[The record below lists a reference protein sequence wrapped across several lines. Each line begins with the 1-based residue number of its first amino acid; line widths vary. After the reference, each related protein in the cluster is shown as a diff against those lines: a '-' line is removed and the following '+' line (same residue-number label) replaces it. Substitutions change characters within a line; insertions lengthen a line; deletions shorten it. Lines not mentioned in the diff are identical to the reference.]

1 MLPGLQRVD
10 VVVVDLGRLGED
22 LLVGHHA
29 QELRL
34 ADAPR
39 PFLPQLGA
47 VLAQVGH
54 QLLQQRVVGRAR
66 RSIVL
71 LLGLTGRS
79 FMASRTAGAGSVE
92 EEAGD
97 RGGHVLPAERRRRRE
112 HADDQPDQRLGQT
125 GARDV
130 VADVSAGLTP
140 FEEAAQRL
148 GEPALEPLRI
158 GASPLA
164 SQKDEGVSDVD
175 EGAHG
180 PGDAL
185 LRRHLVDPG
194 RRQPGIDVV
203 HGCPRQLVEQ
213 GLAVREVAVDRRPSD
228 AGRLGDVVHARL
240 LSLDGEDPRGPV
252 EDRRGHALLQRVS
265 GSRLGHRRLPLS
277 LRLRLTRR

>member
-1 MLPGLQRVD
+1 MIVAVMSSLPSDGVD
-10 VVVVDLGRLGED
+10 VSTPTISPISDS
-22 LLVGHHA
+22 
-29 QELRL
+29 
-34 ADAPR
+34 
-39 PFLPQLGA
+39 
-47 VLAQVGH
+47 
-54 QLLQQRVVGRAR
+54 AR
-66 RSIVL
+66 RALVMS
-71 LLGLTGRS
+71 
-79 FMASRTAGAGSVE
+79 SRMSP
-92 EEAGD
+92 
-97 RGGHVLPAERRRRRE
+97 L
-112 HADDQPDQRLGQT
+112 
-125 GARDV
+125 
-130 VADVSAGLTP
+130 GLTP

-228 AGRLGDVVHARL
+228 SGRLGDVVHARL

-265 GSRLGHRRLPLS
+265 GSRLGHSRLALS